1 MLTAIVQHSREL
13 VAFIS
18 ALNIA
23 LYQPQ
28 IRHLIQLVDALLVS
42 NETKT
47 ISGLYRLLKGQ
58 PDPKSGA
65 DFFRESPWQPEE
77 IGSARKRW
85 MVKTFLELANKVNTV
100 FEIFISIDDSLGKK
114 GKATRHLEAV
124 DHQHNHTESSRKKQV
139 YTNGFVYVE
148 VHVQIGPIGFLFDTR
163 LYLREKTVRRLNR
176 KRSSEQRLRFRTKY
190 ALAREMLV
198 ELTKLLPKEHHVYVL
213 FDSWYASKK
222 LIKFCRRQRWH
233 VICAIKSNRLINK
246 VGMSQHN
253 QTLRHRPYERVT
265 LEAVD
270 EHRKPPRYYTRSIQG
285 YLEDFAEPVH
295 AIISKTR
302 PGDKFPTCACARCR
316 QVLRLHRSDLECAAS
331 LEILSEALGGGSRQ
345 PVLEERSWTGR
356 FPPAIFRSHSEMV
369 CCGCAGHQLPAVSH
383 GPGLQL
389 KLVQNDPG
397 RYHPSASPRT
407 FPESPAFGFAA
418 ICKTKAD
425 RDLFAGSVHCLT
437 LGDRL
442 TLDFTGDHG
451 KAVISLPALPFL
463 DREVM
468 SFL

>member
-65 DFFRESPWQPEE
+65 DFFRESPWQPED

-85 MVKTFLELANKVNTV
+85 MVKTFLELASKVNTV

-114 GKATRHLEAV
+114 GKATRQLEAV

-198 ELTKLLPKEHHVYVL
+198 ELTTLLPKGHQVYVL

-222 LIKFCRRQRWH
+222 LIKFCCRQKWH

-270 EHRKPPRYYTRSIQG
+270 NHRKPPRYYTRSIQG

-302 PGDKFPTCACARCR
+302 PGDKFPKYFVCTDLSLSVQ
-316 QVLRLHRSDLECAAS
+316 QVLRSYPKRWSVEVDNLYLKNALGLGDFRLRSFEATQKWFAVVVLAINYLQYRMALAYNSSSSRMILADFIRLHRLEHFQNLLRS
-331 LEILSEALGGGSRQ
+331 
-345 PVLEERSWTGR
+345 VLRPYAKPKQIET
-356 FPPAIFRSHSEMV
+356 
-369 CCGCAGHQLPAVSH
+369 C
-383 GPGLQL
+383 LQE
-389 KLVQNDPG
+389 VFT
-397 RYHPSASPRT
+397 ASPW
-407 FPESPAFGFAA
+407 A
-418 ICKTKAD
+418 I
-425 RDLFAGSVHCLT
+425 V
-437 LGDRL
+437 
-442 TLDFTGDHG
+442 
-451 KAVISLPALPFL
+451 
-463 DREVM
+463 
-468 SFL
+468 

>member
-58 PDPKSGA
+58 PDPKNGA
-65 DFFRESPWQPEE
+65 DFFRESPWKPED
-77 IGSARKRW
+77 IGLARKRW
-85 MVKTFLELANKVNTV
+85 MVKTFLELASKVNTA

-124 DHQHNHTESSRKKQV
+124 DYQHNHTESSRKKQV

-148 VHVQIGPIGFLFDTR
+148 VHLQIGPFGFLFDTR
-163 LYLREKTVRRLNR
+163 LYLREKTVRHLNR
-176 KRSSEQRLRFRTKY
+176 KRSPEQRLRFRTKY

-198 ELTKLLPKEHHVYVL
+198 ELTTLLPKGHQVYVL

-253 QTLRHRPYERVT
+253 QTFRHRPYERIT
-265 LEAVD
+265 LEVVD
-270 EHRKPPRYYTRSIQG
+270 KHRKPPRYYTRSIQG

-302 PGDKFPTCACARCR
+302 PGDKFPKYFVCTDLTLSVQ
-316 QVLRLHRSDLECAAS
+316 QVLRSYQKRWSVEVDNLYLKNALGLGDFRLRSFEATQKWFAVVVLAINYLQYRMALAYSSSSSRTILADFIRLHRLEHFQNLLRS
-331 LEILSEALGGGSRQ
+331 
-345 PVLEERSWTGR
+345 VLRPYAKPKQIET
-356 FPPAIFRSHSEMV
+356 
-369 CCGCAGHQLPAVSH
+369 C
-383 GPGLQL
+383 LQE
-389 KLVQNDPG
+389 VF
-397 RYHPSASPRT
+397 SASPW
-407 FPESPAFGFAA
+407 A
-418 ICKTKAD
+418 I
-425 RDLFAGSVHCLT
+425 V
-437 LGDRL
+437 
-442 TLDFTGDHG
+442 
-451 KAVISLPALPFL
+451 
-463 DREVM
+463 
-468 SFL
+468 